1 MSAELLG
8 WLQESTVASS
18 LALIL
23 VLVLRGPWRHLL
35 GARGLPWLWALVPAA
50 IVAVSLPAPSQSIAG
65 IAVLQPVVVDLQAGH
80 VGSATVDAV
89 MPWAWAALWL
99 AGVLLLALRLAAEQR
114 RFSARLGRL
123 RPGPDGCWIAETADC
138 GPAVIG
144 WLAPRIV
151 LPADFAERYAP
162 RQQALVLAHERTHLR
177 HGDLHISLFASA
189 LRCLYWFNPLL
200 HLAIERLRFDLELA
214 CDAAT
219 LAAHPRSR
227 RSYAD
232 AMLNT
237 QLAVPG
243 LPVGCAW
250 QSSHPLK
257 KRIAMLNKPIAG
269 RSRLLLSAVVAGCLS
284 VGVGVAAWS
293 SQAVAHEPVD
303 AAAKSASDFDSSYR
317 ALKPPKYP
325 AAALEAKESGSVL
338 LRVLVGVDG
347 KPKQIEVERS
357 EPAGVFDQAAI
368 DGARG
373 WEFNPAQRAGKPVE
387 EWVLVPIRFD
397 INGEPDAPTGDLPE
411 SALDEIR
418 IKADHG

>member
-1 MSAELLG
+1 MSAELLA
-8 WLQESTVASS
+8 WLQESTIASS

-23 VLVLRGPWRHLL
+23 VLMLRGPWRHWL
-35 GARGLPWLWALVPAA
+35 GARGLPWVWALVPAA
-50 IVAVSLPAPSQSIAG
+50 IVAVSLPAPSRSITG
-65 IAVLQPVVVDLQAGH
+65 IAVLQPIVVDLQAGH
-80 VGSATVDAV
+80 VASATIEAV

-99 AGVLLLALRLAAEQR
+99 TGVLMLALRLVVEQR

-123 RPGPDGCWIAETADC
+123 RPGPDGCWVAETADC

-151 LPADFAERYAP
+151 LPADFAERYTP

-177 HGDLHISLFASA
+177 HGDLHISLVASA
-189 LRCLYWFNPLL
+189 LRCLYWFNPLM
-200 HLAIERLRFDLELA
+200 HLALERLRFDLELA

-257 KRIAMLNKPIAG
+257 KRIAMLSKPIAG
-269 RSRLLLSAVVAGCLS
+269 PSRLLLSAVIAGCLS

-293 SQAVAHEPVD
+293 SQAVAHEPAD
-303 AAAKSASDFDSSYR
+303 AATKSADDSDSTYR

-325 AAALEAKESGSVL
+325 AAALEAKDSGSVL

-373 WEFNPAQRAGKPVE
+373 WEFNPARREGKPVE

-397 INGEPDAPTGDLPE
+397 IDGDPDARESELPDA
-411 SALDEIR
+411 ALDEIY
-418 IKADHG
+418 INAGKG